1 MNKARLEWILSGLDR
16 YKLSPVEDRFVKSIQ
31 RAFNEKNMLT
41 EKEEEKLEGFYREK
55 SRLIADRNLFSP
67 KTNATT
73 GEKKFRKIRPKF
85 TR

>member
-16 YKLSPVEDRFVKSIQ
+16 YKLSPSEDRFVKSIQ
-31 RAFNEKNMLT
+31 RTFNEKSMLT
-41 EKEEEKLEGFYREK
+41 QKEEERLEGFYREK

-73 GEKKFRKIRPKF
+73 GEKKFRRMRPKMP
-85 TR
+85 R